1 MSNTRTPAASAQHRR
16 FVLPVAALVLGA
28 ILAGCG
34 DKPQIDPEKSATL
47 IQPVARVEMRKAV
60 EEASGDRDGESVYK
74 AVCSACHAVGVAG
87 APKTGNADD
96 WKPRIAKGLDANI
109 ASVINGLGAM
119 PARGGNPNVSDVEVR
134 RAVVHL
140 MNAGG
145 ANFSE

>member
-1 MSNTRTPAASAQHRR
+1 MSNTRNTAALPQQRR
-16 FVLPVAALVLGA
+16 FALPAVALLALVLA
-28 ILAGCG
+28 ACS
-34 DKPQIDPEKSATL
+34 DKPQIDHEKTASL
-47 IQPVARVEMRKAV
+47 IQPVARVELKVAV
-60 EEASGDRDGESVYK
+60 ADAAAGDRDGESVYK
-74 AVCSACHAVGVAG
+74 AVCSACHAAGVAG
-87 APKTGNADD
+87 APRTGNADD